1 MNIRRVAIVV
11 ILIFLGQQAGSVWTG
26 AMFSGHSPV
35 ASVADEAMAGGH
47 CDSTEQA
54 HHDDVRESV
63 AEPEPED
70 CCNLECE
77 CCVGH
82 CQSTFALIPL
92 SIDVY
97 ASNHSRF
104 PVTSQSIRTTN
115 QSHFRPPILA

>member
-11 ILIFLGQQAGSVWTG
+11 ILIFLGQQAGSVWAG

-35 ASVADEAMAGGH
+35 ASVADDAMAGH
-47 CDSTEQA
+47 CDNAEQA
-54 HHDDVRESV
+54 HHADVRDSV
-63 AEPEPED
+63 AESEAED

-82 CQSTFALIPL
+82 CQSTLALIPL

-97 ASNHSRF
+97 SSNHSRF
-104 PVTSQSIRTTN
+104 QAASQSTRTTN